1 MPARSSSGH
10 VRPLQARSQRTLDAL
25 LDAAAAL
32 LRERPYHELGVS
44 EIIRRAGSSTG
55 SFYARFPDKSSLLH
69 ALHERNSQGGSILAK
84 ALREECTKLVEQ
96 GASGSA
102 VAHRWVA
109 RVVRGHRSQRGVLRA
124 VAIEAFQDE
133 RYRRRA
139 RTTMSR
145 LSETAAEVL
154 RPFRGKRTTRAFDAD
169 VAFAVRLVI
178 ATLDQQL
185 FLPLS
190 GADALAESEATLVR
204 RLTDVFVRYVQ
215 LA

>member
-1 MPARSSSGH
+1 MTARSSRGH
-10 VRPLQARSQRTLDAL
+10 IRPLQARSQRTLDAL
-25 LDAAAAL
+25 LDAAASL

-69 ALHERNSQGGSILAK
+69 ALHERNSEGGSMLAD
-84 ALREECTKLVEQ
+84 ALRDECAKLIER
-96 GASGSA
+96 GADGRA

-109 RVVRGHRSQRGVLRA
+109 RVVRGHRANRGILRA
-124 VAIEAFQDE
+124 VAIEAFQDG

-139 RTTMSR
+139 RATMTR
-145 LSETAAEVL
+145 LSETAAEAL
-154 RPFRGKRTTRAFDAD
+154 RPFRGKRSTRAFDAD
-169 VAFAVRLVI
+169 VAFAARVVI

-185 FLPLS
+185 FLPLA
-190 GADALAESEATLVR
+190 GADALVENETALVR